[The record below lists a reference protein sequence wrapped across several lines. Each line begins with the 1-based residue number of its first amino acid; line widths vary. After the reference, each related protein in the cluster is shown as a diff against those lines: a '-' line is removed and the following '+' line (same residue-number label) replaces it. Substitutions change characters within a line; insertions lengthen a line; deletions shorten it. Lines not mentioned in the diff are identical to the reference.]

1 MGTSGST
8 STSARFVVESSEADG
23 PREPRVPW
31 PWPVVV
37 LAAAAAAILAQWLA
51 LAGII
56 VPEWLSSNGRSFPSI
71 LVAASSLWL
80 SGHGVPID
88 IIGIHVGLIPLG
100 LTCVSLLL
108 GEEACRYG
116 TRVLWHRHDGHPPR
130 RDVGE
135 AIALHT
141 TIELLAAIIMTAAA
155 GTSHWVTAMV
165 GALLIGLCSGLVGA
179 SRGARVNPFGGLPHW
194 ARGLPK
200 AVGSTVAICLAG
212 GSAALAVAL
221 LVHASNV
228 VHLHQQIGAT
238 GWGGVCLI
246 LLQLAWLP
254 TMALWGTSWTVGPGF
269 ALGTETFVSPL
280 GTHLGIVPALPV
292 LGALPSNGPLSP
304 AACAWFA
311 VPVVAGIVGGI
322 LVMKSL
328 PEAGFEIGAGIGAL
342 SGLLSGLVLAILGL
356 LSRGCLGDGRLSEVG
371 TIMPAM
377 AGCAVGILT
386 LVTMLCG
393 FAVGMTRQ
401 LQSEESR
408 QGRAERREAHKEAH
422 AAKSEERAR
431 SRAARK
437 QAKAEKKAAAKAAD
451 AEETR
456 AVQAEDLDA
465 GEGATSV
472 ENESSWKDTGSRRTT
487 RPTAA
492 SKDIKA
498 VEEETIGHGIYDS
511 IQNDHGN
518 PDNGDTTHH
527 S

>member
-1 MGTSGST
+1 MGATGST
-8 STSARFVVESSEADG
+8 STSARFVVESSKADK
-23 PREPRVPW
+23 PREPRVSW

-37 LAAAAAAILAQWLA
+37 VVAAAVAILAQWLA

-56 VPEWLSSNGRSFPSI
+56 VAEWLVSNGQSFPSI
-71 LVAASSLWL
+71 LAAASSFWL
-80 SGHGVPID
+80 GGHGVPID
-88 IIGIHVGLIPLG
+88 IVGIHVGLVPLG

-116 TRVLWHRHDGHPPR
+116 TRVLWHRHDGQPPR
-130 RDVGE
+130 RHVGE
-135 AIALHT
+135 AVALHT

-155 GTSHWVTAMV
+155 GTSHWVTALV
-165 GALLIGLCSGLVGA
+165 GALLIGLCSGVVGA
-179 SRGARVNPFGGLPHW
+179 CRGARLNPFNGLPHW

-200 AVGSTVAICLAG
+200 AVGSTVALCLAG
-212 GSAALAVAL
+212 GSTALAVTL

-238 GWGGVCLI
+238 GWGGICLI

-254 TMALWGTSWTVGPGF
+254 TMALWGTAWTVGPGF
-269 ALGTETFVSPL
+269 AFGTETFVSPL

-292 LGALPSNGPLSP
+292 LGALPSSGPLSP
-304 AACAWFA
+304 AACAWCA
-311 VPVVAGIVGGI
+311 VPVASGIIGGI
-322 LVMKSL
+322 LLMKSL

-356 LSRGCLGDGRLSEVG
+356 LSHGSLGDGRLSEVG
-371 TIMPAM
+371 TIMPAT

-393 FAVGMTRQ
+393 FAIGITRR

-408 QGRAERREAHKEAH
+408 RRRAERREARKENR
-422 AAKSEERAR
+422 AAKSEQRA
-431 SRAARK
+431 
-437 QAKAEKKAAAKAAD
+437 QA
-451 AEETR
+451 R

-465 GEGATSV
+465 DEGATSV
-472 ENESSWKDTGSRRTT
+472 GDESSRKDSGSRRIT
-487 RPTAA
+487 RPAA
-492 SKDIKA
+492 VSKDPRLVK
-498 VEEETIGHGIYDS
+498 EEAIGHDIYDS
-511 IQNDHGN
+511 MCNDRESPEN
-518 PDNGDTTHH
+518 EDTTHH

>member
-130 RDVGE
+130 RHVGE

-179 SRGARVNPFGGLPHW
+179 SRGVRVNPFGGLPHW

-212 GSAALAVAL
+212 
-221 LVHASNV
+221 
-228 VHLHQQIGAT
+228 
-238 GWGGVCLI
+238 
-246 LLQLAWLP
+246 
-254 TMALWGTSWTVGPGF
+254 
-269 ALGTETFVSPL
+269 
-280 GTHLGIVPALPV
+280 
-292 LGALPSNGPLSP
+292 
-304 AACAWFA
+304 
-311 VPVVAGIVGGI
+311 
-322 LVMKSL
+322 
-328 PEAGFEIGAGIGAL
+328 
-342 SGLLSGLVLAILGL
+342 
-356 LSRGCLGDGRLSEVG
+356 
-371 TIMPAM
+371 
-377 AGCAVGILT
+377 
-386 LVTMLCG
+386 
-393 FAVGMTRQ
+393 
-401 LQSEESR
+401 
-408 QGRAERREAHKEAH
+408 
-422 AAKSEERAR
+422 
-431 SRAARK
+431 
-437 QAKAEKKAAAKAAD
+437 
-451 AEETR
+451 
-456 AVQAEDLDA
+456 
-465 GEGATSV
+465 
-472 ENESSWKDTGSRRTT
+472 
-487 RPTAA
+487 
-492 SKDIKA
+492 
-498 VEEETIGHGIYDS
+498 
-511 IQNDHGN
+511 
-518 PDNGDTTHH
+518 
-527 S
+527 